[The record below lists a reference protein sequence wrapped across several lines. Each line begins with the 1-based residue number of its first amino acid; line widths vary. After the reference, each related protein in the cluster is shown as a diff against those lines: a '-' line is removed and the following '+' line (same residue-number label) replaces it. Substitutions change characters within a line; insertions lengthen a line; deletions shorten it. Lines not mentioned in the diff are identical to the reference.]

1 VNSTID
7 RGEMSSIITLLT
19 DFGDLYPAVMKGI
32 ILRIDPDVKII
43 DVSHN
48 IPPQNIGAGAF
59 ALMYVAGRFPEGTI
73 HVAVIDPGVG
83 TGRRSIVIKGKQI
96 FVGPDNGL
104 LIPAAR
110 SMGDFTVYEIPSEMC
125 ISPISST
132 FHGRDV
138 FAPVAARISKGYDI
152 SEFRKIDDFIELDF
166 GEVYASKESLRGEV
180 IYIDDF
186 GNVITNIPGS
196 LVLENINYGDHV
208 ELLGRQVPFVMT
220 YDETPSELI
229 MVGSHNFLEISVK
242 GGNAAKLFGLHIGDV
257 VHITSN
263 QNNSILN
270 K

>member
-1 VNSTID
+1 
-7 RGEMSSIITLLT
+7 MSSIITLLT
-19 DFGDLYPAVMKGI
+19 DFGDLYPAVMKGT
-32 ILRIDPDVKII
+32 ILRVDPDAKIVDI
-43 DVSHN
+43 SHN
-48 IPPQNIGAGAF
+48 IPPQNIRAGAF

-83 TGRRSIVIKGKQI
+83 TGRRPIVIKGKQI

-125 ISPISST
+125 TPPISST

-138 FAPVAARISKGYDI
+138 FAPVAVRISKGHDI

-186 GNVITNIPGS
+186 GNVITNITGS
-196 LVLENINYGDHV
+196 LVLENISYGDNV
-208 ELLGRQVPFVMT
+208 ELFGRQIPFVMT
-220 YDETPSELI
+220 YEEAPSELI
-229 MVGSHNFLEISVK
+229 MIGSHNFLEISVK
-242 GGNAAKLFGLHIGDV
+242 GGNAAKLFGMDIGDV
-257 VHITSN
+257 VHMT
-263 QNNSILN
+263 LC